1 MILLTHTNQIRS
13 AITTVYRGANKI
25 VSIATE
31 VASLLISLTANL
43 SQAAFRSL
51 FKRGE
56 MPQEWNLH
64 GRKKPPIFIACGAP
78 EYSWHLFQSVM
89 GASKSFNIILHD
101 PIITI
106 QCHHWMVFSANFVT
120 PEAQVVTA
128 SAAKLLSSHLV
139 GCLIVA
145 GDRSTNLS
153 RLQKWRPGA
162 PFLWSNHHSEV
173 SATYQPTQSRC

>member
-1 MILLTHTNQIRS
+1 
-13 AITTVYRGANKI
+13 
-25 VSIATE
+25 
-31 VASLLISLTANL
+31 
-43 SQAAFRSL
+43 
-51 FKRGE
+51 
-56 MPQEWNLH
+56 
-64 GRKKPPIFIACGAP
+64 
-78 EYSWHLFQSVM
+78 M

-153 RLQKWRPGA
+153 RLQKWRPVRLEQP
-162 PFLWSNHHSEV
+162 PFRGFSHLLANIEPILIDFVLLISKNIFIPHIIGL
-173 SATYQPTQSRC
+173 A